1 MRIGRFQC
9 LDGLVE
15 ELSVEVVE
23 QGTYDIMNA
32 VQLELVLLTAQVD
45 ETLGFQCAIYHFN

>member
-9 LDGLVE
+9 LDGLVD

-23 QGTYDIMNA
+23 QWTYDFMNA

-45 ETLGFQCAIYHFN
+45 ETPGFQCTICHFN